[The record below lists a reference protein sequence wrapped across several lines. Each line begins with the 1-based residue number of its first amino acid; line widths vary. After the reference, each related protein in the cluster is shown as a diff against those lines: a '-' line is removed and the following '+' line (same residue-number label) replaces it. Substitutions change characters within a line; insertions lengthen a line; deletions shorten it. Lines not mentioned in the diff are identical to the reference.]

1 MKGAI
6 RSLIAVIVL
15 VAMAAGVDQAH
26 LAAAAATAKEVFS
39 PEDVINTRFATSAEL
54 SPDAG
59 WIAYTVSVARPI
71 DDDPGGA
78 YSELH
83 VVSTETGEQRPF
95 VTGKVNVSSVQWSPD
110 GKAISF
116 RMRRGDK
123 AKTQV
128 WTIRVDG
135 GEAVQ
140 ATDCKSDVISYRWH
154 PSGARLAFTAVEPE
168 SEQKKELVKKGYDFI
183 YYEEDIEHR
192 NLYMV
197 DVVDYRAEGEP
208 QRITTDI
215 TVWAFEFSP
224 DGRHIALG
232 ASEKNLVDQS
242 YVFQRIYLY
251 DTQSGTYRKWSD
263 NPGKLGNFKFS
274 PNGKRI
280 AYTAALSA
288 SDHAVSQVLVQ
299 PVDGNQA
306 LNLTEPEF
314 AGHVEWVA
322 WKNDDTVV
330 YLAGE
335 GMWNT
340 LSSVKATGGKRGPIL
355 HSEQTGFVFGAP
367 SYTRGFAAM
376 AFTAS
381 SPTFANEVFYWTG
394 KGKPQRM
401 TDLNPWIAERKL
413 ARGEIV
419 KYAARDGLE
428 VEGLL
433 YYPVD
438 YQPGSRHPLVVEVH
452 GGPESHYTDGWCTN
466 YSNPVQVLCGRGY
479 FVFLP
484 NYRSSTGYGV
494 ARPFSTLGDPAGKEF
509 DDVADG
515 IHHLVN
521 RGLVDPARVGL
532 GGGSYGGYAAA
543 WFSSYYTDLVKAV
556 VMFVGIS
563 DLVSKRSTTDI
574 PYEELLVHS
583 GKKLEDMWDLSM
595 KRSPVYYA
603 HQSKTAVLILGGAA
617 DTRVHP
623 SQSIEYYRQLKMN
636 GHPAARLVQYPGEG
650 HGNSKLPGRRDVL
663 LRTLQWYDWY
673 VKDGNPV
680 DGPMPPYDL
689 SGQYGLELKK

>member
-15 VAMAAGVDQAH
+15 VAVAAGVDQAQ
-26 LAAAAATAKEVFS
+26 LMAAAATAKEVFS
-39 PEDVINTRFATSAEL
+39 PEDVINTRVATSAEL

-83 VVSTETGEQRPF
+83 VVSTKTGEQRPF

-140 ATDCKSDVISYRWH
+140 ATNCKSDVVTYRWH
-154 PSGARLAFTAVEPE
+154 PSGTQLAFTAVEPE
-168 SEQKKELVKKGYDFI
+168 SEREKDLEKKGYNFI

-197 DVVDYRAEGEP
+197 DVVDYRAQGEP
-208 QRITTDI
+208 QRLTTDI
-215 TVWAFEFSP
+215 TVWAFEFGP

-251 DTQSGTYRKWSD
+251 DTQGGTYRKWSD

-355 HSEQTGFVFGAP
+355 HSQQTGFVFGAP
-367 SYTRGFAAM
+367 SYTQGFAAM

-381 SPTFANEVFYWTG
+381 SPAFANEVFYWTG

-401 TDLNPWIAERKL
+401 TDLNPWIKERKL

-419 KYAARDGLE
+419 TYAARDGLE
-428 VEGLL
+428 IEGLL

-438 YQPGSRHPLVVEVH
+438 YQAGSRYPLVIEVH
-452 GGPESHYTDGWCTN
+452 GGPESHYSNGWCTN

-494 ARPFSTLGDPAGKEF
+494 ARPLSTLGDPAGKEF

-543 WFSSYYTDLVKAV
+543 WFSSYYTDLVQAV

-583 GKKLEDMWDLSM
+583 GKKLEDMWDLSL
-595 KRSPVYYA
+595 KRSPIYFA

-673 VKDGNPV
+673 LKDGNPV

-689 SGQYGLELKK
+689 SDKYGLELKQ